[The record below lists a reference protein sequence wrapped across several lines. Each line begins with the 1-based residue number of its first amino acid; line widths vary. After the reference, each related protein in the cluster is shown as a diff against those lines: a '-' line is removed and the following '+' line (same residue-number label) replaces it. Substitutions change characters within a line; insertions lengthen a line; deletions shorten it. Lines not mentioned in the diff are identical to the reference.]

1 MSDAALS
8 FCAMEAALAC
18 KGEPDLMD
26 RIRKAMNAT
35 RNHWMITNENEQFR
49 AAVAAAIM
57 ESVGE
62 ERERLERSAK
72 SLNQLGAML
81 QALQAGVPVDID
93 AMEKPADDT
102 IPLTKMW
109 NEAA

>member
-1 MSDAALS
+1 
-8 FCAMEAALAC
+8 MEAAQAC
-18 KGEPDLMD
+18 KGEPDLIE
-26 RIRKAMNAT
+26 RIRKAMKSA
-35 RNHWMITNENEQFR
+35 RHHWMVTNESEQFR

-57 ESVGE
+57 ESTGE

-81 QALQAGVPVDID
+81 QALQAGVPVDIE